1 MTNLRKIYIWLDFT
15 WIRGETVDLIYDLG
29 SLLTSP
35 KTAFKIMAAED
46 RGVGYALATLVIFSL
61 ATSLSTISALSWI
74 GRYLPAPLTSM
85 IFLGGAILAAGAL
98 LVIDII
104 AWLLLSLIAWGFSH
118 AFGGKGSFSGTLMI
132 YAYSWVGR
140 VFYVVP
146 ALIAA
151 LVANPVAMA
160 GLLGIGLILEFI
172 AKLVI
177 QVRGLQVVHEISDGK
192 ALAAALLAVILL
204 FLVMFAPATL

>member
-1 MTNLRKIYIWLDFT
+1 M
-15 WIRGETVDLIYDLG
+15 DLIYDLG

-35 KTAFKIMAAED
+35 KTAFKIMVAEG

-61 ATSLSTISALSWI
+61 ATSLSTISAISWI
-74 GRYLPAPLTSM
+74 VGYLPAPLTSM
-85 IFLGGAILAAGAL
+85 IFFGGAVVMAGAL

-104 AWLLLSLIAWGFSH
+104 AWLLMSLIAWGFSH
-118 AFGGKGSFSGTLMI
+118 AFGGKGDFSSTLMV

-151 LVANPVAMA
+151 LLANPIAMA

-177 QVRGLQVVHEISDGK
+177 QVRGLQVVHELSGGK

-204 FLVMFAPATL
+204 LLVMFAPTAL

>member
-1 MTNLRKIYIWLDFT
+1 M
-15 WIRGETVDLIYDLG
+15 
-29 SLLTSP
+29 
-35 KTAFKIMAAED
+35 
-46 RGVGYALATLVIFSL
+46 GYALATLVIFSL
-61 ATSLSTISALSWI
+61 ATSLSAISALSWI
-74 GRYLPAPLTSM
+74 AGHLPAPLTSM
-85 IFLGGAILAAGAL
+85 IFLGGAVPAAGAL

-104 AWLLLSLIAWGFSH
+104 AWLLPSLIAWGFSH
-118 AFGGKGSFSGTLMI
+118 ALGGKEGFSGTLMA

-151 LVANPVAMA
+151 LLANPIAMA

-177 QVRGLQVVHEISDGK
+177 QVKGLQVIHEISGGK

-204 FLVMFAPATL
+204 FLIIFAPATL

>member
-1 MTNLRKIYIWLDFT
+1 M
-15 WIRGETVDLIYDLG
+15 DLIYDLG

-35 KTAFKIMAAED
+35 KTAFKIMVAEG

-61 ATSLSTISALSWI
+61 ATSLSTVSAISWVA
-74 GRYLPAPLTSM
+74 RYLPASLAST
-85 IFLGGAILAAGAL
+85 IFLGGTVLVAGAL
-98 LVIDII
+98 LVLDIV
-104 AWLLLSLIAWGFSH
+104 AWLLMSLIAWGFSH
-118 AFGGKGSFSGTLMI
+118 AFGGKGDFSSTLMV

-151 LVANPVAMA
+151 LLANPIVMA

-177 QVRGLQVVHEISDGK
+177 QVRGLQVVHELSGGK
-192 ALAAALLAVILL
+192 ALAVALLAVILL
-204 FLVMFAPATL
+204 SLVILAPAAL

>member
-1 MTNLRKIYIWLDFT
+1 M
-15 WIRGETVDLIYDLG
+15 DLIYDLG

-35 KTAFKIMAAED
+35 KTAFKIMVAEG

-61 ATSLSTISALSWI
+61 ATSLSTVSAISWI
-74 GRYLPAPLTSM
+74 AGYLPAPLTS
-85 IFLGGAILAAGAL
+85 ILFFGGVVMLAGTL

-104 AWLLLSLIAWGFSH
+104 AWLLMSLIAWGFSQ
-118 AFGGKGSFSGTLMI
+118 AFGGEGEFSSTLMI

-151 LVANPVAMA
+151 LLTNPIAVA
-160 GLLGIGLILEFI
+160 GLLGTGLILEFI

-177 QVRGLQVVHEISDGK
+177 QVRGLQVVHELSGGK
-192 ALAAALLAVILL
+192 ALATALLSVILL
-204 FLVMFAPATL
+204 LLVMFAPAAL